1 MAPSTPAPTTE
12 EKRAF
17 LAGLQHVFPHA
28 AVLSSFFP
36 QQSSSMSTHARE
48 LPATIA
54 SLFNPRYKDLD
65 HRDLEGV

>member
-36 QQSSSMSTHARE
+36 QQSSSMSTPARE

-65 HRDLEGV
+65 RRDLEGV